1 MVFQYHIVRA
11 DLYESQ
17 RLLFYELRR
26 YGTIRTMVTNKKP
39 RTSGGQLSEIEA
51 CVLALVSVD
60 GPATPYAIRK
70 VFLDSPSPQ
79 WSGSAGTIYPLIER
93 LLRRKLIR
101 SKLCLTGKRRGHQ
114 ISLTTAGSRALG
126 LWLSVPI
133 PEWVAGV
140 PPDPLRT
147 RIRFLGAI
155 RPNQLTAFLQNAHQR
170 TQAHLRAVE
179 ADCEQKRAKDKFQY
193 LMARGALLS
202 MQSRC
207 AFLQEVAEALGVRL
221 KNGLRLAGM
230 LASSGPR

>member
-1 MVFQYHIVRA
+1 MTQ
-11 DLYESQ
+11 
-17 RLLFYELRR
+17 
-26 YGTIRTMVTNKKP
+26 TKKP
-39 RTSGGQLSEIEA
+39 KPARGQLSEIEA

-60 GPATPYAIRK
+60 GPSTPYAIRK

-93 LLRRKLIR
+93 LLRRRLIR
-101 SKLCLTGKRRGHQ
+101 SKLCLTGRRRGHQ
-114 ISLTTAGSRALG
+114 ISLTMLGSQALQQ
-126 LWLSVPI
+126 WLALPI

-147 RIRFLGAI
+147 RVRFLCAI
-155 RPNQLTAFLQNAHQR
+155 SANRQKAFLQNAHQR

-179 ADCEQKRAKDKFQY
+179 ADCERKRAKDEFQY

-207 AFLQEVAEALGVRL
+207 AFLQEVAHALDVRL
-221 KNGLRLAGM
+221 TNGLRSADGEPT
-230 LASSGPR
+230 AIRKTPPRKPTLVPPVRRENRT

>member
-1 MVFQYHIVRA
+1 MKSTVPYG
-11 DLYESQ
+11 LK
-17 RLLFYELRR
+17 R
-26 YGTIRTMVTNKKP
+26 YGTIRTMVTKSKTP
-39 RTSGGQLSEIEA
+39 RFSGGQLSEIEA

-101 SKLCLTGKRRGHQ
+101 SKLCLTGKRRGYQ
-114 ISLTTAGSRALG
+114 VFLTTAGSRALG
-126 LWLSVPI
+126 LWLSLPI

-147 RIRFLGAI
+147 RVRFLGAVSPKQQ
-155 RPNQLTAFLQNAHQR
+155 RAFLQNAHQR

-179 ADCEQKRAKDKFQY
+179 ADCERKRVEGEFQY

-207 AFLQEVAEALGVRL
+207 AFLQEVAEVLDVRL
-221 KNGLRLAGM
+221 KDGER
-230 LASSGPR
+230 

>member
-1 MVFQYHIVRA
+1 MSPLYRVLVSLRAIVRF

-17 RLLFYELRR
+17 YHFGTSV
-26 YGTIRTMVTNKKP
+26 YGTIRTMLTQSEKP
-39 RTSGGQLSEIEA
+39 RSSGTPLSEIEA

-70 VFLDSPSPQ
+70 VFLDSPNPQ

-114 ISLTTAGSRALG
+114 ISLTAAGSRALR
-126 LWLSVPI
+126 LWLALPV

-147 RIRFLGAI
+147 RVRFLGAI
-155 RPNQLTAFLQNAHQR
+155 GSNQRTAFLQNAHQ
-170 TQAHLRAVE
+170 
-179 ADCEQKRAKDKFQY
+179 
-193 LMARGALLS
+193 
-202 MQSRC
+202 
-207 AFLQEVAEALGVRL
+207 
-221 KNGLRLAGM
+221 
-230 LASSGPR
+230 

>member
-1 MVFQYHIVRA
+1 
-11 DLYESQ
+11 
-17 RLLFYELRR
+17 LRPE
-26 YGTIRTMVTNKKP
+26 TKK
-39 RTSGGQLSEIEA
+39 RQSANSQLSEIEA
-51 CVLALVSVD
+51 CVLGLISVD

-70 VFLDSPSPQ
+70 VFLDSPNPQ

-101 SKLCLTGKRRGHQ
+101 SKLCLTGKRRGYQ

-126 LWLSVPI
+126 LWLSIPI

-147 RIRFLGAI
+147 RVRFLGAI
-155 RPNQLTAFLQNAHQR
+155 SPKQQRAFLQNAHQR

-179 ADCEQKRAKDKFQY
+179 ADCERKRARGKFQY

-207 AFLQEVAEALGVRL
+207 TFLREVAEVLAVRL
-221 KNGLRLAGM
+221 KEDLRLAKDK
-230 LASSGPR
+230 

>member
-1 MVFQYHIVRA
+1 MVRFAPMPTRTK
-11 DLYESQ
+11 
-17 RLLFYELRR
+17 RR
-26 YGTIRTMVTNKKP
+26 W
-39 RTSGGQLSEIEA
+39 SSDGQLSEIEA

-101 SKLCLTGKRRGHQ
+101 SKLCLAGKRRGHQ
-114 ISLTTAGSRALG
+114 ISVTRAGSRALG
-126 LWLSVPI
+126 LWLSLPI

-147 RIRFLGAI
+147 RVRFLGVI
-155 RPNQLTAFLQNAHQR
+155 SRNHRTAFLQNVHQR

-179 ADCEQKRAKDKFQY
+179 ADCERKRAKRGFQY

-207 AFLQEVAEALGVRL
+207 TFLQEVADVLGVRL
-221 KNGLRLAGM
+221 KSGLRLAKDKQTETRKTRRR
-230 LASSGPR
+230 LHT

>member
-1 MVFQYHIVRA
+1 M
-11 DLYESQ
+11 
-17 RLLFYELRR
+17 R
-26 YGTIRTMVTNKKP
+26 YGTIRMMVTQSKKP
-39 RTSGGQLSEIEA
+39 RFSGGQLSEIEA
-51 CVLALVSVD
+51 CVLAFVSAD

-114 ISLTTAGSRALG
+114 ISATRAGSRALG
-126 LWLSVPI
+126 LWLSLPI

-147 RIRFLGAI
+147 RVRFLGVI
-155 RPNQLTAFLQNAHQR
+155 SRNHRTAFLQNAHQR

-179 ADCEQKRAKDKFQY
+179 ADCERKRAKRGFQY

-207 AFLQEVAEALGVRL
+207 TFLQEVAETLNVCL
-221 KNGLRLAGM
+221 EDDLRAV
-230 LASSGPR
+230 PRRR

>member
-1 MVFQYHIVRA
+1 M
-11 DLYESQ
+11 
-17 RLLFYELRR
+17 
-26 YGTIRTMVTNKKP
+26 
-39 RTSGGQLSEIEA
+39 TSDRLSEIEA

-70 VFLDSPSPQ
+70 VFLDSPNPQ

-114 ISLTTAGSRALG
+114 ISLTAAGSRALRS
-126 LWLSVPI
+126 WLSLPF

-147 RIRFLGAI
+147 RIRFLSAVGA
-155 RPNQLTAFLQNAHQR
+155 NQQRAFLQSAHRQ
-170 TQAHLRAVE
+170 TQAHLRAVQ
-179 ADCEQKRAKDKFQY
+179 ADCERKRAKGGLPY

-207 AFLQEVAEALGVRL
+207 AFLQEVADALEVRL
-221 KNGLRLAGM
+221 KKGLRFAKD
-230 LASSGPR
+230 R